1 MSKNQKEQYVC
12 NFHFEGWEKSTVF
25 PTPMCYTEN
34 LKIKSIKFK
43 NIELVDSALCFKGG
57 VKTYLVDGEK
67 FRPLEDVIAALNTTA
82 MKQYSFT
89 EGFLVPN
96 KNMNFIMD
104 QLFKEFKE
112 KFPHKDIKV
121 KTIDSHSGSLPK
133 KEFEII
139 SI

>member
-82 MKQYSFT
+82 MKQYSFS

-104 QLFKEFKE
+104 RLFKEFKE